1 MRDDHHGVRFLEV
14 GLIKCLSRLDGT
26 DRGVP
31 ACSVLGIGGL
41 VGVVVAVSGI
51 PFTLQALPTPVPE
64 TAHQTESIEAE
75 DDYNRDA
82 NGSSPMESSA
92 SLSEGCV
99 REKCNDVEVVKRIC
113 GTGSHSF
120 LTSRGVKWSSSD
132 SHC

>member
-1 MRDDHHGVRFLEV
+1 MRDDHHGVGFLEV

-31 ACSVLGIGGL
+31 ACGVLSIGGL
-41 VGVVVAVSGI
+41 IGVIVAVSGI
-51 PFTLQALPTPVPE
+51 TFTLQALPAPVPE
-64 TAHQTESIEAE
+64 TAHQTDGVEAE

-99 REKCNDVEVVKRIC
+99 REKCNDVEMVKNLWDW
-113 GTGSHSF
+113 
-120 LTSRGVKWSSSD
+120 LT
-132 SHC
+132 